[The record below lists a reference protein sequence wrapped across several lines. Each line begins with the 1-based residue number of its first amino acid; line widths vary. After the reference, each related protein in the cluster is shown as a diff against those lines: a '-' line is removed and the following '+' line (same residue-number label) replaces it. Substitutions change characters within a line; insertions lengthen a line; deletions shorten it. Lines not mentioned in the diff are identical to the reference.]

1 LRTSGRSS
9 RPSIWP
15 SAAAR
20 GAPQNLP
27 HRAPPNFRI
36 LPSLPRRP
44 LPVAAGESGAPGG
57 AGEED
62 EEGRR
67 RRRRSIQSKAAKSG
81 FYLHRTRRRQ
91 GHRCS
96 RCRRGNRPSTRRSV
110 GRGSYIALCTALCT
124 LLFSFAVLGVTWV
137 VLHVCS
143 IFFHFGSERSDRQ
156 AIAIE
161 MSLVIIL
168 ISKL

>member
-1 LRTSGRSS
+1 MLRQGGRLKIFPTERRQTSESCQACPDVLCLWLQPRAERLVGPGR
-9 RPSIWP
+9 RM
-15 SAAAR
+15 
-20 GAPQNLP
+20 
-27 HRAPPNFRI
+27 
-36 LPSLPRRP
+36 RRRRR
-44 LPVAAGESGAPGG
+44 
-57 AGEED
+57 
-62 EEGRR
+62 RR
-67 RRRRSIQSKAAKSG
+67 RRRRSIRSKAAKSG

-96 RCRRGNRPSTRRSV
+96 RFRRGNRPSTRRSV
-110 GRGSYIALCTALCT
+110 GRGSYIALCT

-156 AIAIE
+156 AIAIQ